1 MDKPRI
7 TETDIKIIDEWL
19 TEVAKDPSMAFISH
33 TSDEIRIIAMII
45 KQLLKE
51 QQEEIEKWIEAYAEY

>member
-1 MDKPRI
+1 MDKPRM
-7 TETDIKIIDEWL
+7 TETDTRIIDEWL

-33 TSDEIRIIAMII
+33 TSDETRIIVMMI
-45 KQLLKE
+45 KQLLKG

>member
-1 MDKPRI
+1 MNKPRI

-19 TEVAKDPSMAFISH
+19 MEVAKDPSIAFISH
-33 TSDEIRIIAMII
+33 TDDETKIIAMMI

-51 QQEEIEKWIEAYAEY
+51 QQEEIEKWIEAYSQY

>member
-7 TETDIKIIDEWL
+7 TETDIKIIDKWL
-19 TEVAKDPSMAFISH
+19 TEVTKDPSMAFISH
-33 TSDEIRIIAMII
+33 TNDETRIIAKMI

-51 QQEEIEKWIEAYAEY
+51 QQAEIEKWIEAYAEY